1 MNELLESLRKSAES
15 GEGGHMSILRNA
27 LLALAA
33 LDGHKPNS
41 ECVFCI
47 NVGTTSAKAVLTR
60 GGATLAKV
68 EWPMQ
73 HAMSSADDAVS
84 VLASEARTALRKR
97 LAAVNEAVNI
107 VLGRG

>member
-15 GEGGHMSILRNA
+15 GEGGPMSVLRNA
-27 LLALAA
+27 LMALAA

-47 NVGTTSAKAVLTR
+47 NIGATSAKAVVTR

-68 EWPMQ
+68 EMTCSGVLPS
-73 HAMSSADDAVS
+73 ADATVAALASSARDAARS
-84 VLASEARTALRKR
+84 KLEAVA
-97 LAAVNEAVNI
+97 AAVNL
-107 VLGRG
+107 VLGQG